1 MNYPNQETGS
11 GRINLL
17 TFPNQTAVSFWI
29 IVLVILGVMI
39 AGAIGPSP
47 ILMWPTTLTILI
59 LPVRALLAWPDREI
73 MNRRDGTATDAL
85 TESGALLRLQTGLTT
100 LATDHGYHEPIKIII
115 GRTMDKM
122 SAVGSWRR
130 HYLIIGK
137 EVAQQLDSD
146 LQNPTRQAVAEA
158 ALLHEIAHFL
168 HRDVQRVGYTRELL
182 RSSVIVILWW
192 IFFLLGWL
200 GFAWQ
205 VGQAFLDLN
214 PGELTAEM
222 PPMVGELV
230 TAIVTLPPDERAE
243 FVSKAETISIELVLN
258 YVTNAF
264 SPIIWMAFFLWVF
277 FWRRMLRLQEHYAD
291 YFVNGVTQQPEALQ
305 TAWQNYEPQS
315 LFVTLLQPRLLI
327 KLQGTWR
334 SLWLK
339 ITDSLPFTT
348 SAGYQWV
355 CEQWGRLRQWFRY
368 HPTIEQRKTFLVN
381 PQGIYES
388 WQSIALTTLALV
400 LALEVLLIT
409 PLASYHTGTYIIH
422 FPTLI
427 IFVLLGTWALP
438 FAVQQQAV
446 WLSLRKS
453 LMLVYG
459 VRWAWIALN
468 FGLILF
474 LAIVAPNYA
483 LSILNSVAFA
493 GGRFAGNPSSL
504 PVDNALALTLSI
516 IPSYLGL
523 QLLSLGAV
531 LLLLFVYLRLQR
543 RAAQAGQMANWQRR
557 HRRLIFPL
565 MVAALT
571 LVLTPLSDVLQ
582 GEADMIFS
590 PVRLVSYAVGMA
602 CVLWLLLESRRAS

>member
-1 MNYPNQETGS
+1 MNHPNLENNHNRT
-11 GRINLL
+11 NLHA
-17 TFPNQTAVSFWI
+17 FPNQTAVSFWI
-29 IVLVILGVMI
+29 IVLVLLGVMI
-39 AGAIGPSP
+39 AGAVGPSP

-59 LPVRALLAWPDREI
+59 LPVRALLTWPDREI
-73 MNRRDGTATDAL
+73 KNRQDVEATDAL
-85 TESGALLRLQTGLTT
+85 IESGTLQRLQKILIT
-100 LATDHGYHEPIKIII
+100 LAGEHGYHEPVKIII
-115 GRTMDKM
+115 GRTTDKI

-137 EVAQQLDSD
+137 GVAQHLDND
-146 LQNPTRQAVAEA
+146 LQTPERQAVAEA

-182 RSSVIVILWW
+182 RNSFIVILWW
-192 IFFLLGWL
+192 MFFLLGL
-200 GFAWQ
+200 VGFIGQ
-205 VGQAFLDLN
+205 VGQAFLDLK
-214 PGELTAEM
+214 PDELTAEM
-222 PPMVGELV
+222 PPMVGELF
-230 TAIVTLPPDERAE
+230 TSIVTLPPDERAE
-243 FVSKAETISIELVLN
+243 IVSKVETISIELVLN

-264 SPIIWMAFFLWVF
+264 SPIIWMAFFLWLF

-291 YFVNGVTQQPEALQ
+291 YFVNSVTQQPEALQ

-315 LFVTLLQPRLLI
+315 LSVTLSQPRLLL
-327 KLQGTWR
+327 KMQETWR
-334 SLWLK
+334 SLWFR
-339 ITDSLPFTT
+339 ITDALPFTT

-368 HPTIEQRKTFLVN
+368 HPAIDQRKTFLLN

-388 WQSIALTTLALV
+388 WQSVALTTLALV
-400 LALEVLLIT
+400 LALEVLLVT
-409 PLASYHTGTYIIH
+409 PLASYHTGTYLVH
-422 FPTLI
+422 FPTLV

-453 LMLVYG
+453 LMLIYG

-468 FGLILF
+468 FGLILI

-483 LSILNSVAFA
+483 RSILNSVA
-493 GGRFAGNPSSL
+493 FAGNPSSL

-523 QLLSLGAV
+523 QLLSLGVVV
-531 LLLLFVYLRLQR
+531 LLLFIYLRLQH
-543 RAAQAGQMANWQRR
+543 RAARSGQPVNWQQR
-557 HRRLIFPL
+557 HRWLVL
-565 MVAALT
+565 TLTVTALT

-582 GEADMIFS
+582 GEADLIFS
-590 PVRLVSYAVGMA
+590 PVRLVSYAVGVG
-602 CVLWLLLESRRAS
+602 CVLWLLLGSRRAS

>member
-1 MNYPNQETGS
+1 MS
-11 GRINLL
+11 KIDLRA
-17 TFPNQTAVSFWI
+17 FPNQTAVSFWT
-29 IVLVILGVMI
+29 IVLVLLGVMV
-39 AGAIGPSP
+39 AGAVGPSP
-47 ILMWPTTLTILI
+47 ILIWPTTLTILI
-59 LPVRALLAWPDREI
+59 LPVRALLARPDREI
-73 MNRRDGTATDAL
+73 KNRQDILATDAL
-85 TESGALLRLQTGLTT
+85 IESGTLFRLQKTLTT
-100 LATDHGYHEPIKIII
+100 LAIDHGYHEPVKIII
-115 GRTMDKM
+115 DGMTDKM
-122 SAVGSWRR
+122 NAVGSWRR

-182 RSSVIVILWW
+182 RSSFIVILWW
-192 IFFLLGWL
+192 MFFLLGWL
-200 GFAWQ
+200 GFTGQA
-205 VGQAFLDLN
+205 GQAFLDLK
-214 PGELTAEM
+214 PDELTAEM
-222 PPMVGELV
+222 PSMVGELLS
-230 TAIVTLPPDERAE
+230 AIVTLPPNERAE
-243 FVSKAETISIELVLN
+243 IVTKVETISIELVLN
-258 YVTNAF
+258 YVVNAF
-264 SPIIWMAFFLWVF
+264 SPIIWMAFFLWLF

-291 YFVNGVTQQPEALQ
+291 YFVNSVTQQPEALQ
-305 TAWQNYEPQS
+305 TAWQNYKPQS
-315 LFVTLLQPRLLI
+315 LLVTPPQPRLLI
-327 KLQGTWR
+327 RLQEKWH
-334 SLWLK
+334 SLWFEMV
-339 ITDSLPFTT
+339 DSLPLTK
-348 SAGYQWV
+348 SASYQWV
-355 CEQWGRLRQWFRY
+355 SEQLVRLRQWFRY

-388 WQSIALTTLALV
+388 WQSIAVTTLALV

>member
-1 MNYPNQETGS
+1 MLKS
-11 GRINLL
+11 DLL
-17 TFPNQTAVSFWI
+17 DFPNQTAVSFWI

-39 AGAIGPSP
+39 AGAVGPSP

-73 MNRRDGTATDAL
+73 KKRQDTTATHAL
-85 TESGALLRLQTGLTT
+85 TESGVLLRLQTALTT
-100 LATDHGYHEPIKIII
+100 LATDHGYHEPVKIII
-115 GRTMDKM
+115 GGTTDKM
-122 SAVGSWRR
+122 NAVGSWRR
-130 HYLIIGK
+130 HYLMIGK
-137 EVAQQLDSD
+137 EVAQQLDTD
-146 LQNPTRQAVAEA
+146 LQNPTRLAVAEA

-192 IFFLLGWL
+192 MFFLLGWL
-200 GFAWQ
+200 GFMGQA
-205 VGQAFLDLN
+205 GQAFLDLKSD
-214 PGELTAEM
+214 ELTAEM
-222 PPMVGELV
+222 PSVVGELF

-243 FVSKAETISIELVLN
+243 IVNKVETISIELVLN
-258 YVTNAF
+258 YVANAF
-264 SPIIWMAFFLWVF
+264 SPIIWMAFFLWLF

-291 YFVNGVTQQPEALQ
+291 CFVKSVLEQPDALY

-315 LFVTLLQPRLLI
+315 LIITQAQPTLLIRLNEI
-327 KLQGTWR
+327 WH
-334 SLWLK
+334 SLWFK
-339 ITDSLPFTT
+339 MVDSLPVPT
-348 SAGYQWV
+348 SAGYQRIAK
-355 CEQWGRLRQWFRY
+355 QLTRLRQWFRY

-388 WQSIALTTLALV
+388 WQSVALTTLALV

-446 WLSLRKS
+446 WLSLCKS
-453 LMLVYG
+453 LMLIYG

-483 LSILNSVAFA
+483 RSILNSVAFA

-504 PVDNALALTLSI
+504 PVNNALDLTLSI

-523 QLLSLGAV
+523 QLLSLGVVV
-531 LLLLFVYLRLQR
+531 LLLFIYLRLQR
-543 RAAQAGQMANWQRR
+543 RAAPFGQPVNWQRR
-557 HRRLIFPL
+557 HRWLIL
-565 MVAALT
+565 TLTVAALT

-582 GEADMIFS
+582 GEADLIFR
-590 PVRLVSYAVGMA
+590 PVRLVSYAVGVV